1 MTGQETLVNQHGVV
15 AQAQIL
21 VGYLKAIVME
31 MMIALA
37 ISYVGLITVLIHSH
51 LMLTAAM
58 TLQKV
63 SPLHC

>member
-1 MTGQETLVNQHGVV
+1 MTGQGTLVNQHGVV

-37 ISYVGLITVLIHSH
+37 ISYVDLITVLIHFH
-51 LMLTAAM
+51 LVLTAAM
-58 TLQKV
+58 T
-63 SPLHC
+63 H